1 MTFQEASEPLL
12 ADLFYPSE
20 SDEPVEY
27 ISIESEKPLPF
38 SEEDIRD
45 FIEANELPIS
55 SIELPAFWEKLTT
68 TKEWYMGEEI
78 LRVEKFTALKSAFET
93 HLTHI
98 QGFRVGEIEI
108 SIYVFGENASGKI
121 EGIKTLA
128 IES

>member
-1 MTFQEASEPLL
+1 MTFQEACEPLL

-38 SEEDIRD
+38 LKEDIRD
-45 FIEANELPIS
+45 FIEANEQPIS
-55 SIELPAFWEKLTT
+55 PIELPVFWEKLTT

-78 LRVEKFTALKSAFET
+78 LRVEKFTELKNAFET

-98 QGFRVGEIEI
+98 QGFRVGEIEV